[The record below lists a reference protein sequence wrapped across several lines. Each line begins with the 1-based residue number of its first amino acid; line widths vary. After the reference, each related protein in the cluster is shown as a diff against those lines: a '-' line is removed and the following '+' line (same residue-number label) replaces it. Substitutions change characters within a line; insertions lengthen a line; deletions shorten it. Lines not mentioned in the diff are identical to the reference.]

1 MSWETDLYTAIS
13 FDRQTYNTRGEVDEA
28 LGQVRGRIASIREKL
43 MQYALMTEPGKLIQ
57 RECLEEGQSYLDYI
71 ASDVRD
77 ALDEYEG
84 LADDEYAL
92 SILSARWD
100 DCHKANGY
108 PKPVPADLLNFDKS
122 YIAGDFV
129 KTDPDDP
136 DPYDEGGGD
145 EGGEGI
151 EKQTR

>member
-1 MSWETDLYTAIS
+1 MSESTAQDSIEKRDGAS
-13 FDRQTYNTRGEVDEA
+13 RNA
-28 LGQVRGRIASIREKL
+28 AVRRRYPAAVL
-43 MQYALMTEPGKLIQ
+43 ALMTEPGKLIQ

-108 PKPVPADLLNFDKS
+108 PKQVPADLLNFDKS